1 MATSNSTK
9 YSKVYLQL
17 KQEWKEKRRQGNASQ
32 LPAYPKHSLV
42 VIPQRRTGQP
52 GKTKTRPTAA
62 KAQPHQPREDG
73 SITKRV
79 PGNSSPPKPARVED
93 SQGDRAPPPTPEEGG
108 EHQTLSSLPLSQAS
122 PPSSKKPAD
131 DNNKLSSKVSTD
143 NQPHRSPDV
152 PRRPSLQEQTLQT
165 FKSLKEIDS
174 PPRSNTP
181 VEVNDS
187 DSSSD

>member
-1 MATSNSTK
+1 MAASTSK
-9 YSKVYLQL
+9 YSKVYLQM
-17 KQEWKEKRRQGNASQ
+17 KQEWKEKRRQGSQ

-62 KAQPHQPREDG
+62 KAQPHQPREEG

-79 PGNSSPPKPARVED
+79 PGNSSPPKLVRVED

-122 PPSSKKPAD
+122 PPSSKKPD
-131 DNNKLSSKVSTD
+131 DNNKVSSKVSTD
-143 NQPHRSPDV
+143 NQPHHSPVV